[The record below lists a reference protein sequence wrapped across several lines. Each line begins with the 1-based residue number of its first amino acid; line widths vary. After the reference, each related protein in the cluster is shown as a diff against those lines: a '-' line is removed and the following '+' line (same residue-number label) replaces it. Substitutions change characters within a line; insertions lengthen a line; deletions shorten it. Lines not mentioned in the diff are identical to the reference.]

1 METTFV
7 PGEPSV
13 ADLVS
18 AVKLLV
24 ADFDGRQTSRVI
36 GTGGK
41 AFEFYPTAIT
51 DNIPPLHPELS
62 RAVCLLSRYH
72 LKEVAAATV
81 GVGEEDRGAMII
93 SDLLLFHGLP
103 RTLARWTPTGA
114 PGEIKVP
121 LANEYVQ
128 EGSINI
134 YLNGVTAADRVIL
147 IDDLISTGGTLV
159 ALVKAIREAG
169 AQILEILT
177 IGEKQENHGRRHLL
191 EETDLSLK
199 TMLVTTLVPSETGF
213 RSKVVQVNLGDM
225 PAWLAEKVAEHFP
238 VGFCRSGSGESCSE

>member
-1 METTFV
+1 
-7 PGEPSV
+7 
-13 ADLVS
+13 
-18 AVKLLV
+18 
-24 ADFDGRQTSRVI
+24 
-36 GTGGK
+36 
-41 AFEFYPTAIT
+41 
-51 DNIPPLHPELS
+51 
-62 RAVCLLSRYH
+62 
-72 LKEVAAATV
+72 
-81 GVGEEDRGAMII
+81 
-93 SDLLLFHGLP
+93 
-103 RTLARWTPTGA
+103 
-114 PGEIKVP
+114 
-121 LANEYVQ
+121 
-128 EGSINI
+128 
-134 YLNGVTAADRVIL
+134 VIL

-238 VGFCRSGSGESCSE
+238 IGFCRSGSGEPCPE